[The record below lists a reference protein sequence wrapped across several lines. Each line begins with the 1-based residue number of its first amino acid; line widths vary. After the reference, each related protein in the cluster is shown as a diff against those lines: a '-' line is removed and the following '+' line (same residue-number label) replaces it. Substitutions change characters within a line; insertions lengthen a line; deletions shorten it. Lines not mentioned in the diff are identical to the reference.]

1 MNKHYDVA
9 IIGAGISGI
18 MTAYELAENSS
29 DLSIALL
36 EQGKSIYKRA
46 CPIIEGKVKECVNC
60 PACSIMKGFG
70 GAGNFSDGKY
80 NFTTAFGG
88 WFNEYLPDKEVMDL
102 INEQVPMVYRRQ
114 CRHIYRVPPEICN
127 DRRQGYIRLPF
138 LSFRSGKV

>member
-46 CPIIEGKVKECVNC
+46 CPIIEGKVL
-60 PACSIMKGFG
+60 F
-70 GAGNFSDGKY
+70 
-80 NFTTAFGG
+80 
-88 WFNEYLPDKEVMDL
+88 FNK
-102 INEQVPMVYRRQ
+102 
-114 CRHIYRVPPEICN
+114 
-127 DRRQGYIRLPF
+127 
-138 LSFRSGKV
+138 SFRNNNWI